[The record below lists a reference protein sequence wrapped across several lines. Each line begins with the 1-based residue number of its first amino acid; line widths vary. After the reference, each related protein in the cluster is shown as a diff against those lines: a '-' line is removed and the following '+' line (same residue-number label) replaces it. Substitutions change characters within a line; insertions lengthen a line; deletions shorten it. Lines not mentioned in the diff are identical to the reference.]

1 MSKKANAFTLV
12 EILVVILIIGLLF
25 VFLVPKISNSTDKA
39 REVGIKT
46 TFHSYETAF
55 ESVMKERS
63 GLGKNSVTDSDTLVG
78 YVNGYLDPALQI
90 NVKTGSK
97 DGASAITPVAA
108 GNAGSAVVDNNADE
122 IYLTEKKDPWN
133 NQYVFVCSL
142 SAGTDTTTA
151 NKNDGIVM
159 VYTIGKDAKP
169 TMQITGIKAVKSALT
184 DSDTTNDANLG
195 LSVGDGK
202 DDYALACAYVD
213 GVEYTATVG
222 FSTDIAAK

>member
-1 MSKKANAFTLV
+1 MVSLNGLMSKKANAFTLV

-46 TFHSYETAF
+46 DFHSYETAF

-63 GLGKNSVTDSDTLVG
+63 GLGENSVTSDAKLVE
-78 YVNGYLDPALQI
+78 YINGYLDPALAI
-90 NVKTGSK
+90 NSAAAATGATASSDAAADTDA
-97 DGASAITPVAA
+97 DGIH
-108 GNAGSAVVDNNADE
+108 
-122 IYLTEKKDPWN
+122 LTAKNDPWN
-133 NQYVFVCSL
+133 NKYVFVSSL
-142 SAGTDTTTA
+142 SDGTKTA
-151 NKNDGIVM
+151 NKNDGVVM
-159 VYTIGKDAKP
+159 VYTRGKNGIP
-169 TMQITGIKAVKSALT
+169 TMQIKGIAAVKTAVGGDSAST
-184 DSDTTNDANLG
+184 LG
-195 LSVGDGK
+195 LEVGDNN